1 MWLLLGF
8 MMRFYNNAAKI
19 FGTEDVLCRR
29 LENLGRNLVYIACG
43 SGCIITTSVWVCFFC
58 YFFLRAEDC
67 AEGCAKSQLF
77 FNACRSAK
85 PFAVRRYFCNLLCF
99 SFGRVNSIYPS
110 SKAGLMYV
118 FRKYVRCF
126 IPIKACNVSRSTSP
140 SMRSTRVLM
149 AWDILSISWALSWA
163 VIGKVLRIKLSVN
176 LKQSS
181 PYARKRR
188 GMPKF
193 LFNIKFWGQ
202 FSFIF
207 YAVGFCHTGVYL
219 K

>member
-1 MWLLLGF
+1 MG
-8 MMRFYNNAAKI
+8 
-19 FGTEDVLCRR
+19 V
-29 LENLGRNLVYIACG
+29 
-43 SGCIITTSVWVCFFC
+43 
-58 YFFLRAEDC
+58 FFLKKFSRAEDC
-67 AEGCAKSQLF
+67 AEECAKSQLF
-77 FNACRSAK
+77 FNVCCSAM
-85 PFAVRRYFCNLLCF
+85 PFVVRRYFCNLLCF

-118 FRKYVRCF
+118 FRKYVQCL

-149 AWDILSISWALSWA
+149 AWDILLISWA
-163 VIGKVLRIKLSVN
+163 VIGKVMRIKLSVN

-207 YAVGFCHTGVYL
+207 YAVGFCHILVL
-219 K
+219 F

>member
-1 MWLLLGF
+1 

-29 LENLGRNLVYIACG
+29 LENLEGKMVY
-43 SGCIITTSVWVCFFC
+43 TTRGMCSIYRASHLSVFFEKK
-58 YFFLRAEDC
+58 FSRAEDC
-67 AEGCAKSQLF
+67 AEGCAEDCAKSQLF
-77 FNACRSAK
+77 FNVCCSAK

-99 SFGRVNSIYPS
+99 SFGRVNSMYPS

-118 FRKYVRCF
+118 FRKYVRYF

-149 AWDILSISWALSWA
+149 AWDLLSISWALSWA
-163 VIGKVLRIKLSVN
+163 VIGKVMRIKLPVN

-207 YAVGFCHTGVYL
+207 YAVGFCHTNYYCT
-219 K
+219 